1 MSDSIIACEEDSTAI
16 FNYETRIPTLSN
28 LEQEIAD
35 GLKQSRD
42 LGINAVTR
50 AYDLYNG
57 DFAAFNKG
65 ACFKYMD
72 RQLCLETIMD
82 YDFKS
87 QEMGMSALELS
98 STTEKTLESKLE
110 LAGRTDLKSVLW
122 KLKRAIEKRIERK
135 RKTYAGILQNYWVCN
150 ISYKSCQECDIIY
163 SYDRISL
170 NKVLRNQRSSKKF
183 VYRTN

>member
-16 FNYETRIPTLSN
+16 FNYDTRLPTLSN

-42 LGINAVTR
+42 LGINAVTK

-65 ACFKYMD
+65 PCFQYMEK
-72 RQLCLETIMD
+72 QICLEAIMEYND
-82 YDFKS
+82 KS

-98 STTEKTLESKLE
+98 STTAKTLATK
-110 LAGRTDLKSVLW
+110 LAGREEVQPLLW

-135 RKTYAGILQNYWVCN
+135 RESYSSLLQKYWVCN
-150 ISYKSCQECDIIY
+150 ISYKSCQEYDIIY

-170 NKVLRNQRSSKKF
+170 IKVLRNQGSSKKF
-183 VYRTN
+183 GYLQH

>member
-16 FNYETRIPTLSN
+16 FNYDTYIPTLSN

-42 LGINAVTR
+42 LGINAVTK

-65 ACFKYMD
+65 PCFQYMEK
-72 RQLCLETIMD
+72 QICLEAIMEYND
-82 YDFKS
+82 KS

-98 STTEKTLESKLE
+98 STTEKTLTTKLE
-110 LAGRTDLKSVLW
+110 LAGRADVQPALW
-122 KLKRAIEKRIERK
+122 KLKRAIEKQIERK
-135 RKTYAGILQNYWVCN
+135 RESYASLLKKYWVCN
-150 ISYKSCQECDIIY
+150 ISYKS
-163 SYDRISL
+163 
-170 NKVLRNQRSSKKF
+170 
-183 VYRTN
+183 